1 MNYPNIKGISY
12 HYKSV
17 SVEHLEDLQ
26 EDFDRLNREG
36 ILSNHETY
44 RYYLSNKRFT
54 IPETLPDAKSLIV
67 LATSTRMMNANF
79 HLNGKVYDIM
89 VPPPYFEDGLIF
101 EDLDDLILN
110 EIIKKPGY
118 EILKVRNQLHLKLL
132 AVRSGLGTY
141 GRNNICYIEGMGSFC
156 TLHAYYTNYKM
167 ESDSWHELKMMDHC
181 ENCTYCINNCPTNA
195 IRGDPFVI
203 DAGKCLPLYN
213 EIDGEIPKWMD
224 KNIHHSLMGCMI
236 CQYNC
241 PGNKEEIKNAGRFED
256 VSEEET
262 KMLLNGDFSEEL
274 ASILSSKINM
284 TYGKEFL
291 PRLKRNLELIIN
303 RSSS

>member
-1 MNYPNIKGISY
+1 
-12 HYKSV
+12 
-17 SVEHLEDLQ
+17 
-26 EDFDRLNREG
+26 
-36 ILSNHETY
+36 
-44 RYYLSNKRFT
+44 
-54 IPETLPDAKSLIV
+54 
-67 LATSTRMMNANF
+67 
-79 HLNGKVYDIM
+79 
-89 VPPPYFEDGLIF
+89 
-101 EDLDDLILN
+101 
-110 EIIKKPGY
+110 
-118 EILKVRNQLHLKLL
+118 
-132 AVRSGLGTY
+132 
-141 GRNNICYIEGMGSFC
+141 
-156 TLHAYYTNYKM
+156 M

-256 VSEEET
+256 ISEEET
-262 KMLLNGDFSEEL
+262 KMLLNGDFNEEL